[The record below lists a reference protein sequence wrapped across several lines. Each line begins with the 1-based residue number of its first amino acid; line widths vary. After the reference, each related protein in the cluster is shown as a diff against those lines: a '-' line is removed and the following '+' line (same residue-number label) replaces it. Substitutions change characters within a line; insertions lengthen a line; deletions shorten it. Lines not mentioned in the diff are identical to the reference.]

1 MYIMISIVNVDCIFQ
16 DFSKQKNNNM
26 SAIERHF
33 RANAVTKTF

>member
-1 MYIMISIVNVDCIFQ
+1 MVNVDCIFQ

-26 SAIERHF
+26 LAIERHF